1 MSENTS
7 EQDDQHWKQKYYDQL
22 DLLDKKENDWQ
33 ALESILKKA
42 VLRLS
47 IAAEGQHGSIDR
59 HLHDI
64 RSMVKKQVNVMRL
77 DNTLDDISAILLKL
91 EDRQAT
97 EDKKVVTMLARLL
110 EKITF
115 PDAANKQK
123 NKLIKQLSKS
133 SDKNSDNL
141 ADDVLSL
148 LSAAISQNA
157 DSSQLQTKSGFL
169 SKLLASKPGTG
180 ENCRDSNAGDATDYT
195 QIVNS
200 ITRVAEAFPWPVEL
214 EKDADKILTKLSAAN
229 PRDSEKHL
237 NSLFSLLA
245 KWQQSAA
252 DEFDDVISI
261 ETDDISPIKHKKQDQ
276 PGIQDIAP
284 GNHSLNAEVI
294 EPSAQEI
301 LIRLLEQLTVPP
313 DLHEEVESL
322 KHRIEGESSAA
333 NWKQLLKDVAQLINT
348 LRNRMQEEKQEFETF
363 LQQITGRLQEM
374 DSFLSLENTS
384 LTEAEQAIDKFD
396 VVVSAQVQ
404 DIHADMNA
412 ADDLNDLKSKVEK
425 RLNIV
430 SDHIKEY
437 RVVEQ
442 ARYSNAQQN
451 VEDMQSRLQQLEQ
464 ESGKLKKLMIEKH
477 KEAMFDVL
485 TKIPNRLSYEKK
497 ALEEIA
503 RCKRFATP
511 LSMAVWD
518 IDLFKQVND
527 SYGHKVGDK
536 VLMAVAQLLE
546 ERMRETDFI
555 ARYGGEEFV
564 MFLPG
569 AIEEQALVL
578 TEVLRQKI
586 AACRFNHQGQIIRIT
601 ASCGISNFIENDNHE
616 TMFERADKALY
627 AAKNNG
633 RNQCVTASSLTE

>member
-1 MSENTS
+1 MSEHTS
-7 EQDDQHWKQKYYDQL
+7 EQDAKHWKQKYYDQL
-22 DLLDKKENDWQ
+22 DLLDNKEHDWQ

-64 RSMVKKQVNVMRL
+64 RSMVKKQVNVMQL
-77 DNTLDDISAILLKL
+77 ENTLDDISAILLKL
-91 EDRQAT
+91 EDKQAT
-97 EDKKVVTMLARLL
+97 EDKKVVTMLVRLL
-110 EKITF
+110 ENINF

-141 ADDVLSL
+141 ADDVQSL
-148 LSAAISQNA
+148 LSAAIRQHA

-169 SKLLASKPGTG
+169 SKLLVSNPGTG
-180 ENCRDSNAGDATDYT
+180 ENSRDSNAGDVTDYMS
-195 QIVNS
+195 IVYS
-200 ITRVAEAFPWPVEL
+200 ITRVAEALPWPVEL
-214 EKDADKILTKLSAAN
+214 EKNADKILTKLSAAN
-229 PRDSEKHL
+229 SRDSEKHL
-237 NSLFSLLA
+237 NSLFSLLG

-261 ETDDISPIKHKKQDQ
+261 ETDDISPIKHNRQNQ
-276 PGIQDIAP
+276 PGSPDLAP

-294 EPSAQEI
+294 EPSAREI

-322 KHRIEGESSAA
+322 KNRIEDESSAA
-333 NWKQLLKDVAQLINT
+333 NWKPLLKDVAQLINT

-384 LTEAEQAIDKFD
+384 LTEAEQAIDTFD

-437 RVVEQ
+437 RIIEQ
-442 ARYSNAQQN
+442 ERYSNAQQN
-451 VEDMQSRLQQLEQ
+451 VEDMQSRLLQLEQ
-464 ESGKLKKLMIEKH
+464 ESGKLRKLMIEKH

-497 ALEEIA
+497 ASEEIA

-555 ARYGGEEFV
+555 ARYGGEEFA

-569 AIEEQALVL
+569 ANEEQALVL

-601 ASCGISNFIENDNHE
+601 VSCGISNFIENDNQE
-616 TMFERADKALY
+616 SMFERADKALY
-627 AAKNNG
+627 AAKDNG
-633 RNQCVTASSLTE
+633 RNQCVTASSLAE

>member
-7 EQDDQHWKQKYYDQL
+7 EQDAKHWKQKYYDQL

-33 ALESILKKA
+33 GLESILKKA

-59 HLHDI
+59 HLHDL
-64 RSMVKKQVNVMRL
+64 RSMVKKKVNVMQL

-91 EDRQAT
+91 EDKQAT
-97 EDKKVVTMLARLL
+97 EDKKVVTMLVRLL
-110 EKITF
+110 ENINF
-115 PDAANKQK
+115 PDTANKQK

-141 ADDVLSL
+141 ADDVQSL
-148 LSAAISQNA
+148 LSAAIGQHT
-157 DSSQLQTKSGFL
+157 DSSQVQTKSGFL
-169 SKLLASKPGTG
+169 SKLLVSNPGTG
-180 ENCRDSNAGDATDYT
+180 ESSRDSNAGDVTDYMS
-195 QIVNS
+195 IVNS
-200 ITRVAEAFPWPVEL
+200 ITRVAEALPWPVEL

-237 NSLFSLLA
+237 NSLFSLLG
-245 KWQQSAA
+245 KWQQSTA

-261 ETDDISPIKHKKQDQ
+261 ETDDISPIKHNMQDQ
-276 PGIQDIAP
+276 SGTLDLVPGSH
-284 GNHSLNAEVI
+284 NLNAEVI

-322 KHRIEGESSAA
+322 KHRIEDEGSAA
-333 NWKQLLKDVAQLINT
+333 NWKPLLKDVALLINT

-384 LTEAEQAIDKFD
+384 LSEAEQAIDTFD
-396 VVVSAQVQ
+396 VIVSAQVQ
-404 DIHADMNA
+404 DIHADMSA
-412 ADDLNDLKSKVEK
+412 AGDLNDLKSKVEK

-437 RVVEQ
+437 RIVEQ

-451 VEDMQSRLQQLEQ
+451 VEDMQSRMSQLEQ
-464 ESGKLKKLMIEKH
+464 ESGKLRKLMIEKH
-477 KEAMFDVL
+477 KEAMYDVL

-497 ALEEIA
+497 ASEEIA

-518 IDLFKQVND
+518 IDMFKQVND
-527 SYGHKVGDK
+527 TYGHKVGDK

-546 ERMRETDFI
+546 GRMRETDFI

-569 AIEEQALVL
+569 ADEEQALVL

-586 AACRFNHQGQIIRIT
+586 AACRFNHQGEIIRIT
-601 ASCGISNFIENDNHE
+601 VSCGISNFIENDNQE
-616 TMFERADKALY
+616 SMFERADKALY
-627 AAKNNG
+627 TAKDNG
-633 RNQCVTASSLTE
+633 RNQCVTASSLAE